1 MVLTH
6 NNRKKNWKTIDTL
19 SANQN
24 ERNVLDISIL
34 GHLGVVIVDGIEA
47 RLVLETEHED
57 DRVDPRSELKQNETG
72 RKNNGHKIEKC
83 L

>member
-6 NNRKKNWKTIDTL
+6 NNRKKNRKTIDTL

-34 GHLGVVIVDGIEA
+34 GHLGVVIVDRVEGG
-47 RLVLETEHED
+47 LVLQTEHEYHG
-57 DRVDPRSELKQNETG
+57 VHPRGKLK
-72 RKNNGHKIEKC
+72 EKGWKDNRFVGDNY

>member
-6 NNRKKNWKTIDTL
+6 NNRKKNRKTIDTL

-34 GHLGVVIVDGIEA
+34 GHLGVVIVDGIEGS
-47 RLVLETEHED
+47 LIFKTEHKYHGVHPRGKLKEKRMSRQRFMD
-57 DRVDPRSELKQNETG
+57 DNHL
-72 RKNNGHKIEKC
+72 
-83 L
+83 